1 MKICPECQTPQQND
15 TPFCENCGFR
25 LRSQETA
32 LEGLPAISPE
42 MLKAS
47 ELRRPERVATAE
59 DFALPPSAK
68 SRAPRQTEEEPA
80 VPAPLIAPNLDATR
94 APKATP
100 SADLLSPDTSAL
112 TRMEGLPAVS
122 RKPPVA
128 SEDGKNSAISPLKSD
143 KSTEGSSLL
152 LTMPG
157 APSKRPSPWITLAV
171 GATLGVAIG
180 AAVGWSSGGR
190 TQQHTVTAEARA
202 QSRAS
207 IPAGSFSKGLD
218 ETTRSVLLQACYKV
232 ADDPD
237 EECDQDKLLDGE
249 FPAETGQTGAYEIDA
264 NEVTGAEYDACVSA
278 GRCQRIDYKKC
289 LVYTNQGLQISLR
302 VPKALQQLDK
312 PLVCV
317 THSEAAAYCEYV
329 GGSLPTHDQWEKA
342 ARGGEDNRLFPWG
355 DTWDPAWANWG
366 EFDVIKT
373 SILGKVDGFEWTSS
387 PGVFSQGDSPYGV
400 RDMAGNVS
408 EWVAETTER
417 DGVARG
423 GSWTSD
429 PFGLRVTSRAELPV
443 DKRRSDVG
451 FRCAY

>member
-68 SRAPRQTEEEPA
+68 SRVPRQTEEEPA
-80 VPAPLIAPNLDATR
+80 VPASMLAPNLETAR
-94 APKATP
+94 PPKATP

-112 TRMEGLPAVS
+112 TRMEGLPAVT
-122 RKPPVA
+122 RNPAPA
-128 SEDGKNSAISPLKSD
+128 SEPNEDAPPPPKAD
-143 KSTEGSSLL
+143 RSTEGSSLL

-157 APSKRPSPWITLAV
+157 APSKGPSPWIMLAV
-171 GATLGVAIG
+171 GVTLGAAIG
-180 AAVGWSSGGR
+180 AVVGWSSSGR
-190 TQQHTVTAEARA
+190 TQQSTTQAEARSQA
-202 QSRAS
+202 RIS
-207 IPAGSFSKGLD
+207 IPSGSFSKGLD

-249 FPAETGQTGAYEIDA
+249 FPAETGQTNAYEIDA
-264 NEVTGAEYDACVSA
+264 NEVTGAEYEACVSA
-278 GRCQRIDYKKC
+278 GSCQAVDYKKC
-289 LVYTNQGLQISLR
+289 MVYTNQGLQISLR
-302 VPKALQQLDK
+302 VPKALQQPDK
-312 PLVCV
+312 PIVCV
-317 THSEAAAYCEYV
+317 THSEATAYCEHV

-342 ARGGEDNRLFPWG
+342 ARGSEDNRLFPWG
-355 DTWDPAWANWG
+355 DTWDPTWANWG

-373 SILGKVDGFEWTSS
+373 SILGKVDGFEWTSG
-387 PGVFSQGDSPYGV
+387 PGVFPKGDSPYEV

-408 EWVAETTER
+408 EWVVETTER

-451 FRCAY
+451 FRCVY